1 MQSINALTTGGIA
14 SWPEE
19 ERPRE
24 RLLSRGPEALTDAE
38 LIGILLRVGLKGT
51 SAVELARQLLQ
62 RFGSMRAIV
71 QAPVSA
77 LLDVKGLKGAKAAQL
92 LAAVEICRRVSVPR
106 KRTQLLLKSTSAAA
120 EYLRERLRGLPE
132 EHFRVLYLNRRGALL
147 DDVLIAKGAVDS
159 VTPPLRIVLGRA
171 LQVNASSL
179 IAAHNHPSGT
189 PKPSKSDR
197 LLTRDMLNAARPLG
211 VRVVDHLIVG
221 EDSVFSFADAGLLE
235 DLDREPELD

>member
-1 MQSINALTTGGIA
+1 MQAVKPAGTSGIA

-38 LIGILLRVGLKGT
+38 LIAILLRVGLKGT

-62 RFGSMRAIV
+62 RFGSLRAMV
-71 QAPVSA
+71 QSPVSA

-92 LAAVEICRRVSVPR
+92 LAAVEICRRVSVPK
-106 KRTQLLLKSTSAAA
+106 KRNMLVLKSTAAA
-120 EYLRERLRGLPE
+120 SDYLRERLRDLSE

-159 VTPPLRIVLGRA
+159 VMPHLRIILGRA
-171 LQVNASSL
+171 LQVNATSL
-179 IAAHNHPSGT
+179 IAAHNHPSGS

-197 LLTRDMLNAARPLG
+197 LLTHDLIRAARPLA
-211 VRVVDHLIVG
+211 VKVLDHLIIG
-221 EDSVFSFADAGLLE
+221 EESVFSFAGNGLLE
-235 DLDREPELD
+235 EMALG